1 QGAARYTDRPAA
13 QRGILSCIGWK
24 MDIKQKITSY
34 SLQHYKRITII
45 MVVFTLVLGAL
56 IPLIKVDT
64 DPENM
69 LSEDEPVRVFH
80 NQTKT
85 QFSLS
90 DIVV

>member
-1 QGAARYTDRPAA
+1 
-13 QRGILSCIGWK
+13 